1 MKMTKLHARRP
12 ENVMKVDGWK
22 EMNDLEKAFSQV
34 TTVEFL
40 LEKLQEA
47 VDKQD
52 NLATVNISHALNSY
66 ITVFISNYDEA
77 FQEAWRKTIGNPQTF
92 LQDNE

>member
-1 MKMTKLHARRP
+1 M
-12 ENVMKVDGWK
+12 NVNGWK

-47 VDKQD
+47 VDQQD
-52 NLATVNISHALNSY
+52 NLAAVNISHALNAF
-66 ITVFISNYDEA
+66 IVVFINNYDEA
-77 FQEAWRKTIGNPQTF
+77 FQEAWRKTVGNPIPF
-92 LQDNE
+92 LKDDD